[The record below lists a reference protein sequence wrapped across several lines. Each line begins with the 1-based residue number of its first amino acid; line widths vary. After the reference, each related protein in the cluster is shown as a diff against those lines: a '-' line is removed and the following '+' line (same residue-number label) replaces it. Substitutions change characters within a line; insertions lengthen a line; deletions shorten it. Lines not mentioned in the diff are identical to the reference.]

1 MWTGLGNWIRK
12 RCRRGRCCG
21 GCGCGMI
28 PGLVFR
34 MPGREAYEVAAALA
48 EASYIRWDMEDAA
61 EALRLAP
68 ARRGDRAYSA
78 AVYGANMIAGM
89 AAMGDGH
96 RSRAVRHLLA
106 ADVPPSEDLAYTFDY
121 PALRLAG
128 WLLKDGERE
137 PAITFPERLA
147 AMHVSRKA
155 YLLDSA
161 ESIRKGVKPLWY
173 PR

>member
-1 MWTGLGNWIRK
+1 M
-12 RCRRGRCCG
+12 
-21 GCGCGMI
+21 
-28 PGLVFR
+28 
-34 MPGREAYEVAAALA
+34 
-48 EASYIRWDMEDAA
+48 
-61 EALRLAP
+61 
-68 ARRGDRAYSA
+68 
-78 AVYGANMIAGM
+78 
-89 AAMGDGH
+89 
-96 RSRAVRHLLA
+96 
-106 ADVPPSEDLAYTFDY
+106 PPSEDLAYTFDY